1 MLGKGERW
9 EEGQALYRR
18 YGPALL
24 RRCER
29 LLRDR
34 DDAQDV
40 VHNVFVDLLVK
51 RKAGVGL
58 GYLYRAATT
67 RSLNVL
73 RDRKRR
79 HTLLERHGVALL
91 VPRGERLE
99 ERLISMESLLVL
111 IAGLDDV
118 GAEIF
123 VYRYVD
129 QMTQE
134 EVAEVTGIS
143 RKTIGK
149 RLGEIE
155 LRLAGFVP

>member
-1 MLGKGERW
+1 MLALGNRTDDGH
-9 EEGQALYRR
+9 ALYRR

-29 LLRDR
+29 ILRDR

-40 VHNVFVDLLVK
+40 VHNVFVDVLVK
-51 RKAGVGL
+51 GRAGVGL

-79 HTLLERHGVALL
+79 DALLERHGLQLL

-99 ERLISMESLLVL
+99 ERVISMERVLALL
-111 IAGLDDV
+111 GELDGV
-118 GAEIF
+118 GGELF
-123 VYRYVD
+123 LYRYVD

-134 EVAEVTGIS
+134 EIAEVTGIS

-149 RLGEIE
+149 RLAGLEA
-155 LRLAGFVP
+155 RLEEWMP